1 MDFVMNGTQPPRNG
15 NRDPYMAPHG
25 VFRSQGDDRW
35 VSIVVRNDDEWRKM
49 CTVMSKPELAND
61 SRFATLA
68 ARKENEDALEAV
80 VTSWTESCSAEEA
93 TQKLQQ
99 VGVPSYPSLDGRDML
114 ANPQAESR
122 GFFVELPHP
131 EVGVRRHL
139 GIPWHMSHT
148 PCKVRRPAPMLGE
161 GTDYVLGDIIGLK
174 KEEIAAL
181 REKEVLV

>member
-1 MDFVMNGTQPPRNG
+1 
-15 NRDPYMAPHG
+15 MAPHG

-49 CTVMSKPELAND
+49 CAVMGNPALASD
-61 SRFATLA
+61 PRFATLE

-80 VTSWTESCSAEEA
+80 VAAWTQEHAPEEA

-99 VGVPSYPSLDGRDML
+99 AGIPSYPSLNGRDML
-114 ANPQAESR
+114 ANPQAEAR

-139 GIPWHMSHT
+139 GIPWKMSHT
-148 PCKVRRPAPMLGE
+148 PCEIRRPAPVMGQD
-161 GTDYVLGDIIGLK
+161 TDYVLEQILGLRR
-174 KEEIAAL
+174 EEIVKL